1 MDFVLTLPFSPF
13 GMLRLIVRRAQGEE
27 QFPGFPKPLIQE
39 LDLQMPLLN
48 LESSQGQL
56 EEK

>member
-1 MDFVLTLPFSPF
+1 MLTLPFSPF